1 MNITPTTI
9 SLYLLLG
16 IIVSALID
24 YAYMQRDRGDDHF
37 KDVTGEQT
45 NITRL
50 VVIIFWPYIFILGFI
65 SAIKQLNKKDN
76 DGK

>member
-1 MNITPTTI
+1 
-9 SLYLLLG
+9 
-16 IIVSALID
+16 
-24 YAYMQRDRGDDHF
+24 MQRDRGDDHF